1 MVYLL
6 VTSLITVGIKHH
18 LGKHVCIE
26 KPGEKKETL
35 LRRASLLG
43 KTLLE
48 QTGYWNKH
56 CLNKITWA
64 NITWK
69 NKVIGKGIIWNKR
82 FTWTNETGENINWIK
97 RVALINNTWV
107 YEFTWIENIKTNHF
121 TRIYIY
127 YKNKFIWA
135 QNT

>member
-56 CLNKITWA
+56 CLNKI
-64 NITWK
+64 
-69 NKVIGKGIIWNKR
+69 KR